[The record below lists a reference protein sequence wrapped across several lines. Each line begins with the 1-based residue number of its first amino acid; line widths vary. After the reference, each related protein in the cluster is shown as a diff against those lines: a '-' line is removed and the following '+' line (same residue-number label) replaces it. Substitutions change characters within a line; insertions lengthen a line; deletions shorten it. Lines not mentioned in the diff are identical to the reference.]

1 MILQMKFKMNRK
13 NYFVYLLLLLGG
25 LLNILNGCK
34 GHEEE
39 EENPVNENT
48 VTDIDGNVYQTIKI
62 GTQVWMAENLK
73 VAHYRNGEE
82 IETTTPVVLNV
93 SEQTLPF
100 QWDYSDKVFFKEKDS
115 IYGRLYNWY
124 AVRDPRNICPNGWHI
139 PTESEWATL
148 IDSLGGQLIAG
159 GKMKMTGTIYW
170 ESPNL
175 GATDKIGFS
184 AVPGGIRYANG
195 GLFQYIGKECNYWTS
210 PLDPTLTTGALICRL
225 HNERTTAFITG
236 LYIGHAASVRCIK
249 DQ

>member
-1 MILQMKFKMNRK
+1 MKFKMNRK
-13 NYFVYLLLLLGG
+13 NYFIYILLLLGG
-25 LLNILNGCK
+25 LLNILYGCK

-39 EENPVNENT
+39 ESPVNENI

-73 VAHYRNGEE
+73 VAHYRNGDA
-82 IETTTPVVLNV
+82 IETTTPIVLNLG
-93 SEQTLPF
+93 EQTLPF
-100 QWDYSDKVFFKEKDS
+100 QWDYSDKVFFREKDS
-115 IYGRLYNWY
+115 INGRLYNWY
-124 AVRDPRNICPNGWHI
+124 AVRDPRNICPKGWHI

-175 GATDKIGFS
+175 GATDEIGFS

-195 GLFQYIGKECNYWTS
+195 QFGYIGKECNYWTS
-210 PLDPTLTTGALICRL
+210 TLDPTYTMDALICRL
-225 HNERTTAFITG
+225 HYDKKTAFISG
-236 LYIGHAASVRCIK
+236 LYMGHAASVRCIK